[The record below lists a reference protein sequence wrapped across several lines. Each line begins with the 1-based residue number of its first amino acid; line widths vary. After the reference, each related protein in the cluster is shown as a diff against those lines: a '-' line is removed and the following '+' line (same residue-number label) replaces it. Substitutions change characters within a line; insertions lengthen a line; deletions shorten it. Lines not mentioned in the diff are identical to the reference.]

1 MAINVEL
8 EEKIA
13 EQAETI
19 KKITDNYFKVAGE
32 LRSEITGLKVANDGL
47 KVANEEHLATIKKL
61 KTQRLLLGLGFLAAA
76 YCSLSH

>member
-1 MAINVEL
+1 
-8 EEKIA
+8 
-13 EQAETI
+13 
-19 KKITDNYFKVAGE
+19 
-32 LRSEITGLKVANDGL
+32 L

>member
-8 EEKIA
+8 EEKVA

-32 LRSEITGLKVANDGL
+32 LRSEITGL